1 MSTEVKEA
9 AMESSRMPDAP
20 EHEGTT
26 EEAVPET
33 GNPGLPAE
41 DLDDRA
47 LDEVADDGSDLRED
61 QAKAA
66 IEPPF
71 TPEEED
77 SDLLG

>member
-1 MSTEVKEA
+1 
-9 AMESSRMPDAP
+9 MESSLVPDAP
-20 EHEGTT
+20 EQEGTI
-26 EEAVPET
+26 EETVPET
-33 GNPGLPAE
+33 GDPGHSKE
-41 DLDDRA
+41 GLDDRA

>member
-1 MSTEVKEA
+1 
-9 AMESSRMPDAP
+9 MESSLVPDAP
-20 EHEGTT
+20 EQEGTI
-26 EEAVPET
+26 EETAPEA
-33 GNPGLPAE
+33 GDPGPLGE
-41 DLDDRA
+41 GLDDRA